1 MLHLV
6 MFADFL
12 PHTPDSL
19 LEVKTTG
26 GQMKN
31 TITLNNFL
39 GGWTLLETFVY
50 NVSTQIQQHI
60 ARGLAGYRHFYET
73 SIRF

>member
-31 TITLNNFL
+31 TITLNNLQIFGGLNIVGNIFL
-39 GGWTLLETFVY
+39 
-50 NVSTQIQQHI
+50 
-60 ARGLAGYRHFYET
+60 
-73 SIRF
+73 